1 MRTELLDYTLP
12 PEVIAQ
18 SPADRRS
25 ESRLLVLHRNTG
37 RLEDRHFADLTDY
50 LKSGDCL
57 VLNNTKVLPARFY
70 FLRSAATQMEALFLY
85 EKYPGVWLVMVKNAK
100 RIKPDETL
108 TLLDRD
114 NQPAGQCKAI
124 QRTEN
129 GNWIFHLEQ
138 KDSVETI
145 LQKIG
150 FAPLPPYI
158 KRQPLDAGVLPTL
171 AWAGKDTAE
180 NDLAR
185 YQTVYAEKAGA
196 IAAPTAGLHFD
207 KDLLQK
213 IEAMGIPTA
222 RCTLHVGTGTFKP
235 VQTETLEEHP
245 IHSEFYEMPADA
257 ADTIN
262 RIRHAGGRII
272 AIGTT
277 SVRTLETVAKD
288 GFACFASG
296 STNLFITPGFRFQLT
311 DAMVTNFH
319 LPRSTLL
326 ALVAAFAGLDMILNA
341 YRHAIENKYR
351 FYSYGDAMLIL

>member
-12 PEVIAQ
+12 PELIAQ

-25 ESRLLVLHRNTG
+25 ESRLLVLHRATG
-37 RLEDRHFADLTDY
+37 RLEDKHFADLPGY
-50 LKSGDCL
+50 LRAGDCL
-57 VLNNTKVLPARFY
+57 VLNNTKVLPARFF
-70 FLRSAATQMEALFLY
+70 FLRPTGTRLEALFLL
-85 EKYPGVWLVMVKNAK
+85 EQSPGRWQVMVRNA
-100 RIKPDETL
+100 RRVKPDDTL

-114 NQPAGQCKAI
+114 SRPAGQCKAI
-124 QRTEN
+124 QRTEE
-129 GNWIFHLEQ
+129 GNWILQLEQ
-138 KDSVETI
+138 KDSAETI

-158 KRQPLDAGVLPTL
+158 KRQPLDVGALPTL

-180 NDLAR
+180 TDLSR
-185 YQTVYAEKAGA
+185 YQTVFAEKPGA
-196 IAAPTAGLHFD
+196 VAAPTAGLHFD

-213 IEAMGIPTA
+213 IEAMGITTA

-235 VQTETLEEHP
+235 VQTEALEEHP

-257 ADTIN
+257 AETIN
-262 RIRHAGGRII
+262 RIKHAGGRII

-288 GFACFASG
+288 NLACPASG
-296 STNLFITPGFRFQLT
+296 STKLFITPGYRFQLT

-326 ALVAAFAGLDMILNA
+326 ALVAAFAGLDTILNA